1 MGCFRCNGQHLM
13 KRPAFTLLEVI
24 VGLTLMATV
33 LVGSLLSFSAHQK
46 QRRFA
51 DAKIVAVTIADD
63 LLNLLSASPEG
74 IPANGRGL
82 IAGKSDWFWRT
93 SVVGA
98 MAPANVPMR
107 RISSGVK
114 RTSPEGGSPD
124 GSSPKERRAPGGEPA
139 GASAEIGPL
148 PRLMCAGSPRS

>member
-1 MGCFRCNGQHLM
+1 MRCFRCNGQHLM

-107 RISSGVK
+107 VVRFEIIEQSAQ
-114 RTSPEGGSPD
+114 SPL
-124 GSSPKERRAPGGEPA
+124 RALVTIDLVQPLEA
-139 GASAEIGPL
+139 G
-148 PRLMCAGSPRS
+148 